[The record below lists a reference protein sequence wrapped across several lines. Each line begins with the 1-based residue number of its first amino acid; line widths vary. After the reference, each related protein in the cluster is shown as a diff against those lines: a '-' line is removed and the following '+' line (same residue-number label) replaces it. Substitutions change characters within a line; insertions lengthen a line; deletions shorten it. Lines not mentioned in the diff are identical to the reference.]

1 MTTDTTEIIIHAADY
16 PVEAETIR
24 ILIDKN
30 LSGKMDSYIKKHEKP
45 NSPVRVELTLK
56 REKDNQAQ
64 GKLIVSVWPKSYRS
78 ERENFDNLADLINH
92 LFTHIKD
99 QMAK

>member
-1 MTTDTTEIIIHAADY
+1 MTTAPEIIIHATDY
-16 PVEAETIR
+16 PVETESIH

-56 REKDNQAQ
+56 REKD
-64 GKLIVSVWPKSYRS
+64 
-78 ERENFDNLADLINH
+78 
-92 LFTHIKD
+92 
-99 QMAK
+99 